1 MGLKYEFYI
10 NAGLEEV
17 WNALISPDGTRNSF
31 FGTNFAPISNQAS
44 RLLM

>member
-1 MGLKYEFYI
+1 MELKYEFYI

-31 FGTNFAPISNQAS
+31 SAANSAPISNQVS